1 MQPRIGFIGLGLIGL
16 PMAERLLEQGL
27 PVAAWN
33 RTPEKAEQLG
43 EKGAAIAQ
51 TPRELAAGCDIVIT
65 MVSDGAALRD
75 VVERQDGVAAGFAPG
90 KEAKISLVNAK
101 IHLDMSTIDVGT
113 SAEMAALY
121 ASRGAHFVHA
131 PVLGNKRH
139 AAAGELLIFA
149 GGPAAAIGRCQPV
162 FQALGKKTWTWAQPQ
177 QATCIKL
184 ACNLL
189 LGGMIELLSE
199 SLALVSKAGADPRT
213 LIEIL
218 GMSALGAPMFQAK
231 GSLMAERNFA
241 TSFYLR
247 HMLKDM
253 RLAAEAGTQLGQDL
267 PATRAIRDVYGG
279 AAAAGF
285 ADRDYSSVLE
295 WIESAKTV

>member
-1 MQPRIGFIGLGLIGL
+1 MQPRIGFIGLGIIGL
-16 PMAERLLEQGL
+16 PMAERLLGQGL

-33 RTPEKAEQLG
+33 RTLEKAKQLAA
-43 EKGAAIAQ
+43 KGAAVAH
-51 TPRELAAGCDIVIT
+51 TPRDLAAGCDILIT

-75 VVERQDGVAAGFAPG
+75 VVQRPDGVAAGFTSG
-90 KEAKISLVNAK
+90 K

-113 SAEMAALY
+113 SSEMAVFH

-149 GGPAAAIGRCQPV
+149 GGPAAAVEKCQPV
-162 FQALGKKTWTWAQPQ
+162 FKALGKKTWTWDQPQ
-177 QATCIKL
+177 QATCMKL

-247 HMLKDM
+247 HMLKDLG
-253 RLAAEAGTQLGQDL
+253 LAADAGTQLGQDL
-267 PATRAIRDVYGG
+267 PATRAIRDIYG
-279 AAAAGF
+279 AAANAGY

>member
-1 MQPRIGFIGLGLIGL
+1 MQPRIGFIGLGIIGL
-16 PMAERLLEQGL
+16 PMAERLLDQGL
-27 PVAAWN
+27 AVAVWN
-33 RTPEKAEQLG
+33 RTPEKADQLAA
-43 EKGAAIAQ
+43 KGAARAA
-51 TPRELAAGCDIVIT
+51 TPRELAEGCDILIT

-75 VVERQDGVAAGFAPG
+75 VVERAEGVAAGLG
-90 KEAKISLVNAK
+90 EGK

-113 SAEMAALY
+113 SAGMASFY

-149 GGPAAAIGRCQPV
+149 GGPAAAIEKCRPV
-162 FQALGKKTWTWAQPQ
+162 FRALGKKTWTWDQPQ
-177 QATCIKL
+177 QGTGMKL

-199 SLALVSKAGADPRT
+199 SLALVSKSGTDPRT
-213 LIEIL
+213 LIEVL

-241 TSFYLR
+241 TSFYL
-247 HMLKDM
+247 
-253 RLAAEAGTQLGQDL
+253 
-267 PATRAIRDVYGG
+267 
-279 AAAAGF
+279 
-285 ADRDYSSVLE
+285 DRKSV
-295 WIESAKTV
+295 V

>member
-1 MQPRIGFIGLGLIGL
+1 MQPRIGFIGLGIIGL
-16 PMAERLLEQGL
+16 PMAERLLDQGL
-27 PVAAWN
+27 PVAVWN
-33 RTPEKAEQLG
+33 RTPEKTQRL
-43 EKGAAIAQ
+43 AANGTAV
-51 TPRELAAGCDIVIT
+51 TRSPRDLAAGCDILIT

-75 VVERQDGVAAGFAPG
+75 VTQCPDGVSAGFAAG
-90 KEAKISLVNAK
+90 K

-113 SAEMAALY
+113 SSEMAAFY

-149 GGPAAAIGRCQPV
+149 GGPATAVERCQPV
-162 FQALGKKTWTWAQPQ
+162 FKALGKKTWTWDRPQ

-247 HMLKDM
+247 HMLKDL
-253 RLAAEAGTQLGQDL
+253 RLAADAGTQLCQDL
-267 PATRAIRDVYGG
+267 PATRAIGDIYG
-279 AAAAGF
+279 AAANAGY

-295 WIESAKTV
+295 WLQTADKR

>member
-1 MQPRIGFIGLGLIGL
+1 MQPRIGFIGLGIIGL
-16 PMAERLLEQGL
+16 PMAERLLDQGL

-33 RTPEKAEQLG
+33 RTPEKTKQVVA
-43 EKGAAIAQ
+43 KGAAVAH
-51 TPRELAAGCDIVIT
+51 TPRDLAAGCDILIT
-65 MVSDGAALRD
+65 VVSDGAALRD
-75 VVERQDGVAAGFAPG
+75 VVQRADGVAAGFASG
-90 KEAKISLVNAK
+90 K
-101 IHLDMSTIDVGT
+101 IHLDMSTVDVGT
-113 SAEMAALY
+113 SSEMVVFY

-149 GGPAAAIGRCQPV
+149 GGPASAIEKCRPV
-162 FQALGKKTWTWAQPQ
+162 FKALGKKTWTWDQPQ

-199 SLALVSKAGADPRT
+199 SLALVSKTGADPRT

-231 GSLMAERNFA
+231 GSLMAEHNFA

-247 HMLKDM
+247 HMLKDLG
-253 RLAAEAGTQLGQDL
+253 LAADAGAQLGQDL
-267 PATRAIRDVYGG
+267 PATRAIRDIYG
-279 AAAAGF
+279 AAANAGY

-295 WIESAKTV
+295 WLERAEARKS

>member
-1 MQPRIGFIGLGLIGL
+1 MQPRIGFIGLGIIGL

-27 PVAAWN
+27 PVAVWN
-33 RTPEKAEQLG
+33 RTPEKTKPLAAR
-43 EKGAAIAQ
+43 GAAIAP
-51 TPRELAAGCDIVIT
+51 TPRDLAAGCDVVLT

-75 VVERQDGVAAGFAPG
+75 VVERQDGVAAGFAAG
-90 KEAKISLVNAK
+90 K

-113 SAEMAALY
+113 SAEIAVFY

-131 PVLGNKRH
+131 PVLGNRRH
-139 AAAGELLIFA
+139 AAAGDLLIFA
-149 GGPAAAIGRCQPV
+149 GGPAAAIEKCRPV
-162 FQALGKKTWTWAQPQ
+162 FKALGKKTWTWEQPQ

-213 LIEIL
+213 FIEIL
-218 GMSALGAPMFQAK
+218 GTSALAAPMFQAK

-247 HMLKDM
+247 HMLKDL
-253 RLAAEAGTQLGQDL
+253 RLAADAGTQLGQDL
-267 PATRAIRDVYGG
+267 PATRAIRDVYSA

-295 WIESAKTV
+295 WLEAAGARG

>member
-1 MQPRIGFIGLGLIGL
+1 MQPRIGFIGLGIIGL
-16 PMAERLLEQGL
+16 PMAERLLDKGL
-27 PVAAWN
+27 PIAGWN
-33 RTPEKAEQLG
+33 RSPEKAKQLAA
-43 EKGAAIAQ
+43 KGATVAQ
-51 TPRELAAGCDIVIT
+51 TPRELAAECDIVIT

-75 VVERQDGVAAGFAPG
+75 VVERPDGVAAGLAPG
-90 KEAKISLVNAK
+90 N

-113 SAEMAALY
+113 SAEMAAFY
-121 ASRGAHFVHA
+121 ASRDAHFVHA

-149 GGPAAAIGRCQPV
+149 GGPPSAIQQCQPV
-162 FQALGKKTWTWAQPQ
+162 FQALGKKTWTWDHPQ

-267 PATRAIRDVYGG
+267 PAARAIRDVYG
-279 AAAAGF
+279 AAANAGY
-285 ADRDYSSVLE
+285 ADRDYSSVME
-295 WIESAKTV
+295 WIERGKTV